1 MFKFWVTCQDNLTMD
16 EMFLLQLIEQ
26 LVYGADVISVH
37 ATVVQSN
44 FHIDFWCFYRKTHGI
59 K

>member
-1 MFKFWVTCQDNLTMD
+1 
-16 EMFLLQLIEQ
+16 MFLLQLIEQ